1 MGGLLLGMANR
12 ASVNPG
18 SSLIGSLTDNTQQ
31 QDPKRK
37 SQNSNQTWHRRV
49 QAADNRE
56 KKETADASEMND
68 GPGRVCAGAC
78 LLGPRSAWRVEPNDG
93 RRTEIGG
100 RSSEIRNGDW
110 GRRVPQPE
118 TRTGDG

>member
-1 MGGLLLGMANR
+1 MQKTTHNSKIQNAQAKTVTR
-12 ASVNPG
+12 PG
-18 SSLIGSLTDNTQQ
+18 TDACKLPTIE
-31 QDPKRK
+31 K
-37 SQNSNQTWHRRV
+37 
-49 QAADNRE
+49 